1 MSTFYNQQVFTL
13 SIMEYGFRNGYQYSQ
28 KRAIRSA
35 GLKLFLMLFS
45 VIGLIMII
53 AMANPLE
60 ITLVFL
66 YVHTLHFPFHEHDG
80 KWK

>member
-45 VIGLIMII
+45 VIDPIMIMTV
-53 AMANPLE
+53 ASLKFLFCTGCR
-60 ITLVFL
+60 TLSCL
-66 YVHTLHFPFHEHDG
+66 
-80 KWK
+80 